1 MSLTRH
7 VRGSEHRAW
16 PCVAASVAAAV
27 VALFLADAP
36 RAEDPPAFRHGLWQF
51 DRTVGGQ
58 KLQTKECTNPT
69 EDMKQQNALLTKGG
83 CKFTPSTRSGRT
95 YTFSA
100 ECTINA
106 PGSAPITA
114 RSTSVLT
121 VESDTAYRVEITT
134 TGAGTSTSETL
145 LARRVGDCAK

>member
-1 MSLTRH
+1 MSLSRP
-7 VRGSEHRAW
+7 VGNADHRVW
-16 PCVAASVAAAV
+16 PWVVASVAAG
-27 VALFLADAP
+27 VALFLAGAP
-36 RAEDPPAFRHGLWQF
+36 RAEEPPAFRHGLWQF

-83 CKFTPSTRSGRT
+83 CKFTPSTRAGKT

-106 PGSAPITA
+106 PGGAPVTA

-121 VESDTAYRVEITT
+121 VESDAAYRVEITT
-134 TGAGTSTSETL
+134 TGAGTSTNETL

>member
-1 MSLTRH
+1 VNAPQPGRGCDRPAWRRLAAGAAAGVALLT
-7 VRGSEHRAW
+7 S
-16 PCVAASVAAAV
+16 AAS
-27 VALFLADAP
+27 F
-36 RAEDPPAFRHGLWQF
+36 AEDPPPFRQGLWQF
-51 DRTVGGQ
+51 DRSVGSK

-83 CKFTPSTRSGRT
+83 CKFTPSTRSGST

-106 PGSAPITA
+106 PGSAPVTA

-121 VESDTAYRVEITT
+121 VESEGAYRVQITT
-134 TGAGTSTSETL
+134 TGAGTSTNEVL
-145 LARRVGDCAK
+145 VARRVGDCPK

>member
-1 MSLTRH
+1 MNAVHRTRGFG
-7 VRGSEHRAW
+7 RIAW
-16 PCVAASVAAAV
+16 PRIAASVVAGVAPLVAAAS
-27 VALFLADAP
+27 L
-36 RAEDPPAFRHGLWQF
+36 AEDPPPFRQGLWQF
-51 DRTVGGQ
+51 DRTVGGK

-106 PGSAPITA
+106 PGSAPVTV
-114 RSTSVLT
+114 RSISALT
-121 VESDTAYRVEITT
+121 VESDGAYRVEITT
-134 TGAGTSTSETL
+134 TGAGTSTNEVL
-145 LARRVGDCAK
+145 LARRVGDCPK

>member
-1 MSLTRH
+1 VNAPGDARGF
-7 VRGSEHRAW
+7 VRSPW
-16 PCVAASVAAAV
+16 PRVAASVVAGGALFFAAAS
-27 VALFLADAP
+27 L
-36 RAEDPPAFRHGLWQF
+36 AEDPPPFRQGLWQF
-51 DRTVGGQ
+51 DRAVGGQ

-83 CKFTPSTRSGRT
+83 CKFTPSTRAGKA

-121 VESDTAYRVEITT
+121 VESDSAYRVEITT
-134 TGAGTSTSETL
+134 TGAGTSTNETL